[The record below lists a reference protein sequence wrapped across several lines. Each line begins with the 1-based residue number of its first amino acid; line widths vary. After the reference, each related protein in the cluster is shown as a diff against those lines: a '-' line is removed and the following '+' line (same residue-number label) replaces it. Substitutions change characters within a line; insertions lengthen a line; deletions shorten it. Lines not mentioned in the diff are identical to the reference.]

1 MAEKK
6 SHDPER
12 RRYPRVKAKVPAEL
26 ICSGKSQMRTAT
38 DEISLCGCYIET
50 MFTMD
55 VGTKLG
61 LVFSL
66 NQDRVGANGIVA
78 TKHPQVGNGID
89 FTEMEPESRLKLGE
103 YIAERERE
111 AKTSRPK
118 GAILLLCTFLNNH
131 QLKPQLAKG
140 FSACSLPK
148 RIFVF
153 PLDQGREG
161 RQPPSRASEK
171 VDSRKRNRRPLRRQH
186 I

>member
-1 MAEKK
+1 MGESK

-12 RRYPRVKAKVPAEL
+12 RRYPRVKAKIPVEL
-26 ICSGKSQMRTAT
+26 ICSGKSHMRTAT

-66 NQDRVGANGIVA
+66 NQERVGANGIVA

-89 FTEMEPESRLKLGE
+89 FIDMEPESRLKLGE

-111 AKTSRPK
+111 AGPTEV
-118 GAILLLCTFLNNH
+118 
-131 QLKPQLAKG
+131 QKP
-140 FSACSLPK
+140 
-148 RIFVF
+148 
-153 PLDQGREG
+153 
-161 RQPPSRASEK
+161 
-171 VDSRKRNRRPLRRQH
+171 
-186 I
+186 